1 MISLKLFGDV
11 KITANAVDITNQLP
25 KKGIGLLIFMA
36 SQPDKPFY
44 RERLAEMFWHDY
56 TKESALNDMRFTLWQ
71 TRKILGD
78 YLKEDLFI
86 NEGKYTIKIN
96 SKIIESDYN
105 NFFESCNNQLHDDV
119 VRYYS
124 GDFLEDF
131 YIVDAPSFSD
141 WVFNERENA
150 QKKYF
155 EAQFK
160 RAEYLS
166 STNRVEEALKAL
178 TKLIEMDSLN
188 ETVYFYKMQYQ
199 YLSDNKVAA
208 VNTYRNLKQ
217 LLRNELNIS
226 PSKEIEALY
235 ATIISDTSK
244 IDSRSNFQLSKNEQ
258 TYNKSIE
265 LFVSKRADKLNAYSR
280 KLASFN
286 NTSTQLVIDLCDT
299 PGNRIPYEG
308 MFEILNGLN
317 EYGKYFINK
326 WKNEYEKIDSAIRNR
341 TIKED
346 VLFFNMFGTL
356 IDGEQSEHMI
366 IRIWNF
372 HFLDGNTIDFL
383 SYLLRSKLSK
393 PITIQAILDEN
404 KKNVKAEDFIRL
416 YQSMKETKVMT
427 D

>member
-1 MISLKLFGDV
+1 MINLKLFGEV
-11 KITANAVDITNQLP
+11 KITANSVDITKQLP

-36 SQPDKPFY
+36 SQPDKLFY

-96 SKIIESDYN
+96 AKMIESDYY
-105 NFFESCNNQLHDDV
+105 NFFESCNTEHHDDV

-131 YIVDAPSFSD
+131 YIIDVPSFSD
-141 WVFNERENA
+141 WVFNERENT

-166 STNRVEEALKAL
+166 STNRIEEALKAL
-178 TKLIEMDSLN
+178 TKLIEMDPLN

-235 ATIISDTSK
+235 ATIISDASK
-244 IDSRSNFQLSKNEQ
+244 IDSQSNFQLSKNEQ
-258 TYNKSIE
+258 IYNKSIE
-265 LFVSKRADKLNAYSR
+265 LFVSRQADKLNAYSR

-317 EYGKYFINK
+317 EYGKYSINK
-326 WKNEYEKIDSAIRNR
+326 WKNEYEKIDSAIRNK
-341 TIKED
+341 TMKED
-346 VLFFNMFGTL
+346 VLFFNMFRTL

-372 HFLDGNTIDFL
+372 HFLDSNTMDFL

-393 PITIQAILDEN
+393 QITIQAILDEN
-404 KKNVKAEDFIRL
+404 KKNVKTESFIRL
-416 YQSMKETKVMT
+416 YQSMKDSKVTT